1 MKVPCPSCAQPL
13 TLPDKMAGKIAK
25 CPACQ
30 KSFSVPG
37 SGAKP
42 GKPGLLARI
51 SGSRPGVPDAPPAPP
66 SADELALRSVTGE
79 AHPDAPPRLEACPYC
94 GTPWREGQAEC
105 GKCHYNVVVGK
116 RMHRHRTHLSLNF
129 DVHKL
134 FLYAVVIGLILGL
147 YWLFNNWNRFRENVS
162 NRLDNATRTEPSADD
177 RELLIRKDSTKK
189 PLSRD

>member
-1 MKVPCPSCAQPL
+1 
-13 TLPDKMAGKIAK
+13 
-25 CPACQ
+25 
-30 KSFSVPG
+30 
-37 SGAKP
+37 
-42 GKPGLLARI
+42 
-51 SGSRPGVPDAPPAPP
+51 
-66 SADELALRSVTGE
+66 
-79 AHPDAPPRLEACPYC
+79 
-94 GTPWREGQAEC
+94 
-105 GKCHYNVVVGK
+105 
-116 RMHRHRTHLSLNF
+116 MHRHRTHLSLNF